1 MNYIE
6 LIKNFWLQHNAY
18 SLTVTETALYFYL
31 LETNNLCR
39 WANTFNRNN
48 GKVLADLSIASL
60 KTLSNARNRLK
71 QVGLIDFKTKN
82 GSPNV
87 VYTLVKF
94 TEVGAE
100 VGAQVGAEVGAEII
114 KHKHKQKQ
122 VGNSGE
128 LFPPDQPPKKKPPK
142 PKVEFIPPTAEEVK
156 EYFRDKLPDWELQ
169 ADIFY
174 NHFSGLGW
182 KTATGWANTF
192 NRNNGKVLADLS
204 IASLKTLSNARNRLK
219 QVGLID
225 FKTKNGSP
233 NVVYTLVKFTE
244 VGAEVGAQ
252 VGAEVG
258 AEIIKHKHKQKQV
271 GNSGELF
278 PPDQPPKK
286 KPPKPKVEFIPPTA
300 EEVKEYFRD
309 KLPDWEL
316 QADIFYNHFSGLGW
330 KTATGA
336 KVERW
341 DSRANLWIIEK
352 KQQDNGKT
360 ENQAQRQNNRDADK
374 AAKARNL
381 LDEYAAIEQ
390 GSNAISHQ
398 GEIPDL

>member
-6 LIKNFWLQHNAY
+6 LIKDFWLQHNAY

-48 GKVLADLSIASL
+48 SKVLADLGIASL

-94 TEVGAE
+94 TEVRAQVDTE
-100 VGAQVGAEVGAEII
+100 VGAQVSTEVGAEII
-114 KHKHKQKQ
+114 KHKQKQKRRD
-122 VGNSGE
+122 NSGE
-128 LFPPDQPPKKKPPK
+128 LFPPEPPPKKKPPK
-142 PKVEFIPPTAEEVK
+142 TKVEFIPPTVEEVR
-156 EYFRDKLPDWELQ
+156 EYFR
-169 ADIFY
+169 
-174 NHFSGLGW
+174 G
-182 KTATGWANTF
+182 
-192 NRNNGKVLADLS
+192 
-204 IASLKTLSNARNRLK
+204 
-219 QVGLID
+219 
-225 FKTKNGSP
+225 
-233 NVVYTLVKFTE
+233 
-244 VGAEVGAQ
+244 
-252 VGAEVG
+252 
-258 AEIIKHKHKQKQV
+258 
-271 GNSGELF
+271 
-278 PPDQPPKK
+278 
-286 KPPKPKVEFIPPTA
+286 
-300 EEVKEYFRD
+300 

-352 KQQDNGKT
+352 KQQGNGKT
-360 ENQAQRQNNRDADK
+360 ETQGQNGRDADK

-381 LDEYAAIEQ
+381 IAEYAAIEQ
-390 GSNAISHQ
+390 GCDAVGHQ
-398 GEIPDL
+398 AEIPDL

>member
-1 MNYIE
+1 MNIRYPIYE
-6 LIKNFWLQHNAY
+6 GVYRI
-18 SLTVTETALYFYL
+18 LT
-31 LETNNLCR
+31 
-39 WANTFNRNN
+39 
-48 GKVLADLSIASL
+48 
-60 KTLSNARNRLK
+60 K

-94 TEVGAE
+94 TEVGAQVCAE
-100 VGAQVGAEVGAEII
+100 VGAEVGAEII

-142 PKVEFIPPTAEEVK
+142 PKVEFIPPTAEEV
-156 EYFRDKLPDWELQ
+156 R
-169 ADIFY
+169 
-174 NHFSGLGW
+174 
-182 KTATGWANTF
+182 
-192 NRNNGKVLADLS
+192 
-204 IASLKTLSNARNRLK
+204 
-219 QVGLID
+219 
-225 FKTKNGSP
+225 
-233 NVVYTLVKFTE
+233 
-244 VGAEVGAQ
+244 
-252 VGAEVG
+252 
-258 AEIIKHKHKQKQV
+258 
-271 GNSGELF
+271 
-278 PPDQPPKK
+278 
-286 KPPKPKVEFIPPTA
+286 
-300 EEVKEYFRD
+300 EYFRD

>member
-39 WANTFNRNN
+39 WANTINRNN

-94 TEVGAE
+94 TEVGAQVCAE
-100 VGAQVGAEVGAEII
+100 VGAEVGAEII

-142 PKVEFIPPTAEEVK
+142 PKVEFIPPTAEEV
-156 EYFRDKLPDWELQ
+156 R
-169 ADIFY
+169 
-174 NHFSGLGW
+174 
-182 KTATGWANTF
+182 
-192 NRNNGKVLADLS
+192 
-204 IASLKTLSNARNRLK
+204 
-219 QVGLID
+219 
-225 FKTKNGSP
+225 
-233 NVVYTLVKFTE
+233 
-244 VGAEVGAQ
+244 
-252 VGAEVG
+252 
-258 AEIIKHKHKQKQV
+258 
-271 GNSGELF
+271 
-278 PPDQPPKK
+278 
-286 KPPKPKVEFIPPTA
+286 
-300 EEVKEYFRD
+300 EYFRD